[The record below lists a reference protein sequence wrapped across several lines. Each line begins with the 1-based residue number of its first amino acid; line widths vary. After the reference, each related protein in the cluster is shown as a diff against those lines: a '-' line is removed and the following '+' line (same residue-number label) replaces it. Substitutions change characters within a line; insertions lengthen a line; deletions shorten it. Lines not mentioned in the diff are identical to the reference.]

1 MHSRRVC
8 GSVPAN
14 TVFPGYMLVA
24 MTWVKCSIHERK
36 NYCDDDLAGLLG
48 PLRQPSI
55 TDASRGG
62 RDSLL
67 VEAICWLDDVTPS
80 FNQPAGTQ
88 LAVRIA
94 HPDLTKGSSR
104 TLLWFPNS

>member
-1 MHSRRVC
+1 
-8 GSVPAN
+8 
-14 TVFPGYMLVA
+14 MLVA